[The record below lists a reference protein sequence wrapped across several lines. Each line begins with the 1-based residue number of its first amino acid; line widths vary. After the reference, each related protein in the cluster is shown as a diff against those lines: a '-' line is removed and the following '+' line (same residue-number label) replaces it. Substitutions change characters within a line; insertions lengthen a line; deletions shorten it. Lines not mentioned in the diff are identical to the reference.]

1 MSEGK
6 ANDGSVGLGN
16 TGSSTE
22 VVGRWRLIGLCSVPH
37 PRCRD
42 RWHVVGAGS
51 GKRGASAGGRL
62 GELEGVVERPDS
74 SEREGGSQVLG
85 GG

>member
-1 MSEGK
+1 
-6 ANDGSVGLGN
+6 
-16 TGSSTE
+16 
-22 VVGRWRLIGLCSVPH
+22 
-37 PRCRD
+37 
-42 RWHVVGAGS
+42 VVGAGS